1 MLLNPSNK
9 IFLALSAAVALTAA
23 SIPACAGDHG
33 AIAAGVAGGVAGA
46 MAGTVLSGA
55 MTPPGYNNYG
65 PGYPP
70 PVQDCVWEQQMVQ
83 QPYSMHIGQVR
94 VCQ

>member
-1 MLLNPSNK
+1 MLLGRSIRI
-9 IFLALSAAVALTAA
+9 IFALSAAAVAVQ
-23 SIPACAGDHG
+23 PAVSRPARAHDGG

-46 MAGTVLSGA
+46 MAGTALQG
-55 MTPPGYNNYG
+55 TLPPQGYYG
-65 PGYPP
+65 PAYP

-83 QPYSMHIGQVR
+83 QPYHMHIGQVR